1 MTNKRTVDFSCGI
14 VEGEHVRHFVDHL
27 GFLTMDDFRQRKN
40 YDEYYY
46 NSADKE
52 RDIPANFLFVISEDY
67 EIKINYQ
74 TITIDVG

>member
-1 MTNKRTVDFSCGI
+1 MKNKRTVDFSCGI

-27 GFLTMDDFRQRKN
+27 ELLAMDDFKQRKN

-46 NSADKE
+46 TGHDKE
-52 RDIPANFLFVISEDY
+52 RDIPVNLLFVISEDY

-74 TITIDVG
+74 TITIEV